1 MHIKQGDT
9 VMVITGKDKGKKGK
23 VLSVDNKK
31 ERVYVEGVNMVTK
44 HQKPNPRMQTG
55 GIIQQEAGIHVSNLM
70 IWDEKSKAPSRIRTI
85 RKQGKKDKKVMKYRV
100 AVKSGEVLD

>member
-23 VLSVDNKK
+23 VLSVDYKK
-31 ERVYVEGVNMVTK
+31 NRVFVEGVNMVTK

-55 GIIQQEAGIHVSNLM
+55 GIIQQEAGIHVSNVM
-70 IWDEKSKAPSRIRTI
+70 VWDEKSKAPSRIRTI
-85 RKQGKKDKKVMKYRV
+85 RKQDKKDKKVMKYRV
-100 AVKSGEVLD
+100 AVKSGEIFD